1 MPPSVV
7 SEVASNDFRQAM
19 RELAGAI
26 TVVTVADAQERTGF
40 VATSVSSFSA
50 DPPRIIVCL
59 GRTSSSWS
67 ELNRVGLFGVNF
79 LREVDSPVA
88 SRFAG
93 FNGVKGSD
101 RYLGAEWI
109 TLPSG
114 VLVLNNA
121 LASLECVVE
130 ETLHRHDHSIILG
143 RIESIRLCEGNDP
156 LLWFKSQY
164 HRLGDSI

>member
-1 MPPSVV
+1 MPTSVV
-7 SEVASNDFRQAM
+7 SEVASDDFRQAM

-26 TVVTVADAQERTGF
+26 SVVTVADAQERTGF
-40 VATSVSSFSA
+40 VATSVSSLSTN
-50 DPPRIIVCL
+50 PPRLIVCI
-59 GRTSSSWS
+59 GRTSSSWRS
-67 ELNRVGLFGVNF
+67 LTRVRFFGVNF
-79 LREVDSPVA
+79 LRESDSQIA

-114 VLVLNNA
+114 VLVLENA

-130 ETLHRHDHSIILG
+130 EFLDRYDHSIILG
-143 RIESIRLCEGNDP
+143 RIQSIRLRDANDP

-164 HRLGDSI
+164 HRLGDSV